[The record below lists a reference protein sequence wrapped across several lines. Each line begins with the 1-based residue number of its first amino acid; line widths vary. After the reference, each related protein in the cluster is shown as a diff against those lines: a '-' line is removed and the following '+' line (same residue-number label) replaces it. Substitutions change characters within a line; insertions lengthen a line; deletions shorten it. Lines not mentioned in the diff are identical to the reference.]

1 MWLIRGTGQ
10 LFGVAMAQGTRREV
24 RRTMIGGVP

>member
-10 LFGVAMAQGTRREV
+10 LFGVAQGTRREGK
-24 RRTMIGGVP
+24 RTMIGGVPR